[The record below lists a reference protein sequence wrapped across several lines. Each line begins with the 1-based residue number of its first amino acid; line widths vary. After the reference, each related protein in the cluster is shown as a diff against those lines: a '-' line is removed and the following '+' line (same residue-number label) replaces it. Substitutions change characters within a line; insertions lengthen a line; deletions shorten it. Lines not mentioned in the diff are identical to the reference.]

1 MLSVDKKGKK
11 VKAQPDT
18 PQSELA
24 RLQSAIKRQQ
34 KRNQSLRDDLQ
45 SLVEHYQTR
54 ILPRERDL
62 VFPIK
67 LLIQRLIEL
76 FPRKALT
83 QWQRREMMDWIM
95 EEIDHLRMLDAEAA
109 RELAEQFNAMVAEFF
124 QLTPDEI
131 EAVRAQAEREFE
143 QDDEEPDDFDEVFE
157 ELLRRATGQNGDPFQ
172 DDLFGAAEPQE
183 SSSPES
189 EPQEELN
196 AENWIKQLFRRTAK
210 VLHPDREQDPQL
222 REKKHHL
229 MSALVDARDRGDI
242 MAMLALFSEHVSV
255 GEVGF
260 SADEYPALIRLLQ
273 RQLYD
278 LEGEEHVIIHAS
290 PFHAFLHRNL
300 YSKQKPTQERKIN
313 AYLARIES
321 EYRERT
327 ELALEI
333 RSVKSL
339 QSVLRERFAQYPD
352 FDEWF

>member
-11 VKAQPDT
+11 AKAQTDT
-18 PQSELA
+18 PQSEFA

-45 SLVEHYQTR
+45 ALVEHYQAR

-67 LLIQRLIEL
+67 LLIQRLMGL

-83 QWQRREMMDWIM
+83 QWQRREVMDWIM

-109 RELAEQFNAMVAEFF
+109 SEMAGQFNTMISEFF
-124 QLTPDEI
+124 QIAPAEI
-131 EAVRAQAEREFE
+131 EAMRAQAEREFE
-143 QDDEEPDDFDEVFE
+143 YDDEDPDDFDDVFE
-157 ELLRRATGQNGDPFQ
+157 ELLRRATGQNNNPFQ
-172 DDLFGAAEPQE
+172 DDLAGDAEPQE
-183 SSSPES
+183 SAPTASGHAEAV
-189 EPQEELN
+189 N

-255 GEVGF
+255 GEVDF
-260 SADEYPALIRLLQ
+260 RADEYPALIRLLQ
-273 RQLYD
+273 QQLRD
-278 LEGEEHVIIHAS
+278 LQGEEGAIIHAS

-313 AYLARIES
+313 TYLARIES

-327 ELALEI
+327 AMALEI

-339 QSVLRERFAQYPD
+339 QSVLRERFAQFPD